1 MLSLW
6 IFLCACTGMES
17 VLQWVTLLFPGILV
31 HWHVFMSETELIMLD
46 LKY

>member
-1 MLSLW
+1 MLSVW
-6 IFLCACTGMES
+6 IFMCACTGIES
-17 VLQWVTLLFPGILV
+17 VLQWVTLLFPCILV